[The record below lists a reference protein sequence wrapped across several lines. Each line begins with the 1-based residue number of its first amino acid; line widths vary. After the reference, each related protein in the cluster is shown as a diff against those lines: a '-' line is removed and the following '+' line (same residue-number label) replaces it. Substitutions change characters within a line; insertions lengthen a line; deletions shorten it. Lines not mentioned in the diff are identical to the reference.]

1 MKLSFNSWAYNSFP
15 SWLPSYT
22 LDETIRRLAAIGYD
36 AIEIGAASPH
46 AWPKYMDSK
55 RRREI
60 NELLKEAGLVVSSIC
75 PGLGGGPGLNPVSP
89 IDKEREASIEYYKEL
104 VDLARDLHSD
114 IVIWVGGWRVYGTS
128 REQAWEYS
136 RSGLTECARYAEDKG
151 VRFAVEANSSDCDVI
166 ETADDILRII
176 RESGCKNVKA
186 MFDTCHAW
194 YRNDPLLDY
203 VKKLEALLIHIHIE
217 GPVAASERQAPGEG
231 GRTLKHLLKALKDI
245 RFDGYL
251 TQESGLFSRS
261 TEPDAIALLGY
272 ENLTRMLQEL

>member
-22 LDETIRRLAAIGYD
+22 LDETIRRIASIGYD

-46 AWPKYMDSK
+46 AWPKYMDES

-60 NELLKEAGLVVSSIC
+60 NQLLDEVGLKVSSIC

-104 VDLARDLHSD
+104 VDLAHDLRSD

-128 REQAWEYS
+128 KEQAWEWS
-136 RSGLTECARYAEDKG
+136 RSGLTECAIYAADRG

-176 RESGCKNVKA
+176 EESGQKNVKA
-186 MFDTCHAW
+186 MFDTCHVW

-203 VKKLEALLIHIHIE
+203 VKKLEKHLIHIHIE
-217 GPVAASERQAPGEG
+217 GAVVNSERQAPGEG
-231 GRTLKHLLKALKDI
+231 GRTLKHMLKALKAI
-245 RFDGYL
+245 GFDGYL

-261 TEPDAIALLGY
+261 TEPDAIALQGY
-272 ENLTRMLQEL
+272 ENLTNLLKDL